1 MRVASLSSGLTHML
15 PGLAFSFP
23 HSLPSCSMRGSRVT
37 GGKTEERDLAGQVAS
52 LLTQSG
58 VSLTRPGPSPVQSH
72 PLPSPPISQPPA
84 TLTSSHTLTF
94 TTHFPIMSV
103 HAIPPL
109 SNALPC
115 PHLQ

>member
-52 LLTQSG
+52 LLKQSG

-72 PLPSPPISQPPA
+72 PLHLSTHIATPSHSHIFPHPY
-84 TLTSSHTLTF
+84 LHHTL
-94 TTHFPIMSV
+94 SY
-103 HAIPPL
+103 
-109 SNALPC
+109 
-115 PHLQ
+115 